1 MQTFVRQRVVMALTG
16 FVAGLCLYILTEVL
30 TRDIVGDRAGLA
42 LATLTGA
49 FFAALLAMIGPLAVR
64 RAAMGA
70 AGVAVVTAVL
80 LVWASFRFDE
90 VAGFLNDPVPLL
102 AAAVLC
108 FVPLP
113 FFVAA
118 SGPGWR
124 DYPELFLQSW
134 TLVVRYAAAWL
145 FVGVVWGVIWLSDA
159 LLSLVGLDL
168 IALVIDADP
177 MPWMITGTVLGL
189 ALAVVNEMADIVSP
203 YLVLRLLRLLLPVVL
218 VVMVVFLVALPVQ
231 GLSGLFGGIS
241 AAFTLLVM
249 CGAAATLVTTAID
262 QSDAEATQAVP
273 MQRAAQGLALVL
285 PFPAGLAAFAIW
297 LRVEQHGWTPD
308 RLFAATV
315 SILAL
320 GYGISYAVAVLRG
333 RGWMARVRQA
343 NVTMALALIAAAVV
357 WLTPV
362 LDAQSIAARSQ
373 IARFEA
379 GVMGLDD
386 LDLAALDQWGR
397 AGTAAR
403 ARLDAIAASP
413 GQEALAKRLAAVPA
427 GSTGPIMS
435 DDAEALLADLRAV
448 LPLQP
453 LGATAT
459 RDVLLSAIPAEEMRN
474 WLAACRGSLPDGRP
488 GCVMVV
494 ADLWTDMPGEEAIML
509 LREEAGFVRY
519 EGLGMIDGVVQR
531 RSVWSMSG
539 ALPDLADGAALI
551 GALQTAPPTL
561 SPAPL
566 NRLGIGGGLVLMP

>member
-1 MQTFVRQRVVMALTG
+1 MQTFVRQRIVMALTG
-16 FVAGLCLYILTEVL
+16 FVAGLCLYLLTEVL

-49 FFAALLAMIGPLAVR
+49 FFAALLAMIGPLAMR

-113 FFVAA
+113 FFIAA

-168 IALVIDADP
+168 IALVIEADP
-177 MPWMITGTVLGL
+177 MPWVITGTVLGL
-189 ALAVVNEMADIVSP
+189 ALAVVNEMADVVSP

-218 VVMVVFLVALPVQ
+218 VVMVVFLLALPVQ

-249 CGAAATLVTTAID
+249 SGAAATLVTTAID
-262 QSDAEATQAVP
+262 QGDAEATQAMP

-285 PFPAGLAAFAIW
+285 PFPAGLAAYAIW
-297 LRVEQHGWTPD
+297 LRVAQHGWTPD
-308 RLFAATV
+308 RLFAATFA
-315 SILAL
+315 ILAL

-333 RGWMARVRQA
+333 VGWMARVRQA
-343 NVTMALALIAAAVV
+343 NVTMALALVAAAVL
-357 WLTPV
+357 WLTP
-362 LDAQSIAARSQ
+362 LLNAQSIAAHSQ

-379 GVMGLDD
+379 GVTGVDD

-413 GQEALAKRLAAVPA
+413 GQEALAKRLAATPA
-427 GSTGPIMS
+427 GNTGPIMS
-435 DDAEALLADLRAV
+435 DDAEALLADLRAI

-453 LGATAT
+453 PGATAT
-459 RDVLLSAIPAEEMRN
+459 RDLLLPAIPAEEVRN

-509 LREEAGFVRY
+509 LREETGFVRY

-531 RSVWSMSG
+531 RSVWSLAG
-539 ALPDLADGAALI
+539 ALPDLADGAAMI
-551 GALQTAPPTL
+551 GALQMAPPTL